1 MPYFFVTRRIS
12 HQRCSIKGVLRIFVN
27 FTVKHLCQSLFLNTR
42 PEACNFIKKDTQ
54 VFSCEFCKIFAKRSP
69 GDYCNANLPFTKSA
83 RTFICWPE
91 CFFFFEK
98 YLMTFRFQFH
108 KGLILIFLGQKKI
121 WFLF

>member
-12 HQRCSIKGVLRIFVN
+12 HQRCSIKGVLRNFVN

-42 PEACNFIKKDTQ
+42 PEACNFIKKTLRCFP
-54 VFSCEFCKIFAKRSP
+54 VNFAKFLQKHLRATTAMP
-69 GDYCNANLPFTKSA
+69 IYLLQNLQGHLSVGQSV
-83 RTFICWPE
+83 
-91 CFFFFEK
+91 FFFEK